1 MSNSDILKVL
11 EEIVQDVLDVENK
24 EFFTLAIDSKIEDYD
39 EWDSLAHINIIT
51 QIEAVYKI
59 RFSLDDVE
67 SFVTILDIISAIN
80 SRM

>member
-24 EFFTLAIDSKIEDYD
+24 EIFTLAIDSKIEDYD

-51 QIEAVYKI
+51 QIEAVYEI